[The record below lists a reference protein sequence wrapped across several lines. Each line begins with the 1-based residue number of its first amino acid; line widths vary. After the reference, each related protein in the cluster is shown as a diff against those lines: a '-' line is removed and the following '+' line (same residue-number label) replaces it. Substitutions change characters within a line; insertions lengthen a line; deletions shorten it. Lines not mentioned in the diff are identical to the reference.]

1 MRLNAFSSGKQNH
14 MVFSP
19 MISYLIPVSIFFIAS
34 AFFLLNSF
42 SIFDFPLD
50 DAWIHRVYSRSFAFG
65 NGFQY
70 NDGIQEAGQTSP
82 LWAVISSPA
91 HWIERL
97 WGTKAM
103 VVVVKLIGL
112 ALGIIIIGTVRKMT
126 EVISHSQ
133 ISGIVTASLF
143 ALEPRL
149 LFSVFSGM
157 ENILLIALWVTATY
171 QFIKKKW
178 GISFLLFGLTP
189 VTRPEALIV
198 LPICILALFFLG
210 EKKFLKRPAPWVGLL
225 LPFLLWSIFCR
236 FTNGHFLP
244 NTFYLKSRPFSLD
257 LKSLEIS
264 WNALSQHGFA
274 SLFIFPVGIL
284 FVILLF
290 LKYRHFKT
298 KTVLLF
304 VFITPILYLLGV
316 VGTRQIV
323 LQGYY
328 WTRWIDPASLL
339 LTIPFCMGYSFLLT
353 GTFDFSKT
361 QEGVAPP
368 AQEGAAPPARKR
380 FLSIMIIFF
389 AFIGLVFS
397 FSSFSGSFEDR
408 RMHLASDSRVIH
420 LINVSAGQWIKKNTS
435 PDSKVGVNDSGAI
448 RYFGDRFTVDL
459 IGLNNSEIA
468 FGEKNV
474 ETIFKD
480 IDWLAIFPGWF
491 PELRSFISERF
502 VPKKVFSVPLK
513 EYTICRFPGQS
524 RKVLFKKK

>member
-1 MRLNAFSSGKQNH
+1 MAFSSL
-14 MVFSP
+14 
-19 MISYLIPVSIFFIAS
+19 ISYLIPVSLFFLAS
-34 AFFLLNSF
+34 AFFVLNSF

-70 NDGIQEAGQTSP
+70 NEGIQEAGQTSP
-82 LWAVISSPA
+82 LWAIISSPA

-103 VVVVKLIGL
+103 VAFVKLIGF
-112 ALGIIIIGTVRKMT
+112 ALGIIIITTVRKMT

-133 ISGIVTASLF
+133 MLGIVTASLF

-210 EKKFLKRPAPWVGLL
+210 EKKFLKRPAAWGGLL

-257 LKSLEIS
+257 LKSMEIS
-264 WNALSQHGFA
+264 WKALSQHGFA
-274 SLFIFPVGIL
+274 SLFIFLVGIIVFIL
-284 FVILLF
+284 FV
-290 LKYRHFKT
+290 LKWCNFKT
-298 KTVLLF
+298 KPFLLF
-304 VFITPILYLLGV
+304 VFVTPILYLLGV

-339 LTIPFCMGYSFLLT
+339 LTIPFCIGYSFLLT
-353 GTFDFSKT
+353 GIFDFSKIKK
-361 QEGVAPP
+361 GVAPP
-368 AQEGAAPPARKR
+368 AQEGVAPPTRKR
-380 FLSIMIIFF
+380 FFSNIVIFS
-389 AFIGLVFS
+389 AFIGLVLS
-397 FSSFSGSFEDR
+397 FSSFFRSFEDR
-408 RMHLASDSRVIH
+408 RMHLASDSRAIH
-420 LINVSAGQWIKKNTS
+420 LINVSAGKWIKKNTS
-435 PDSKVGVNDSGAI
+435 PESKVGVNDSGAI

-459 IGLNNSEIA
+459 IGLNNSKIA

-474 ETIFKD
+474 EIVFKD
-480 IDWLAIFPGWF
+480 IDWLAIFPSWF

-502 VPKKVFSVPLK
+502 VPKKVFSVPL
-513 EYTICRFPGQS
+513 EEFTVCQFPGQS
-524 RKVLFKKK
+524 RKVIFKKK

>member
-1 MRLNAFSSGKQNH
+1 MKKKIRLNALCPGEQNH
-14 MVFSP
+14 MAFSSV
-19 MISYLIPVSIFFIAS
+19 ISYLIPISLFFIAS

-70 NDGIQEAGQTSP
+70 NEGIQEAGQTSP

-97 WGTKAM
+97 WGTNAM
-103 VVVVKLIGL
+103 VVVVKLIGF
-112 ALGIIIIGTVRKMT
+112 ALGIIIISTVRKIT

-133 ISGIVTASLF
+133 MLGMVTASLL

-157 ENILLIALWVTATY
+157 ENILLIALWITATY

-210 EKKFLKRPAPWVGLL
+210 EKKFLKRPAAWGGLL
-225 LPFLLWSIFCR
+225 LPFFLWSIFCR

-257 LKSLEIS
+257 LKSIEIS
-264 WNALSQHGFA
+264 WKALSQHGFA
-274 SLFIFPVGIL
+274 SLFIFLVGIIVFIL
-284 FVILLF
+284 FV
-290 LKYRHFKT
+290 LKCSNFKT
-298 KTVLLF
+298 KTFFLF
-304 VFITPILYLLGV
+304 VFMTPILYLLGV

-328 WTRWIDPASLL
+328 WTRWVDPASIL
-339 LTIPFCMGYSFLLT
+339 LTIPFCIGYSFLLT
-353 GTFDFSKT
+353 GTFDFSKIIK
-361 QEGVAPP
+361 GVAP
-368 AQEGAAPPARKR
+368 ATHKR
-380 FLSIMIIFF
+380 FLSIIVIFS

-397 FSSFSGSFEDR
+397 FSSFSRSFEDR

-468 FGEKNV
+468 FGEKKG

-480 IDWLAIFPGWF
+480 IDWLAIFPSWF

-502 VPKKVFSVPLK
+502 VPKKVFSVPL
-513 EYTICRFPGQS
+513 EEFTICQFPGQS